1 IGQKSHLSGPLN
13 GPGQLP
19 LIFGG
24 RSRHPARQDFAPL
37 ADELAQQV
45 HILVV
50 DVLDFVDRKIADLT
64 PLVPTTT
71 RHRNPSFPPGWSVY
85 LEKGRSSSEISIGFP
100 SSAKGSSI
108 SLRLLPNGSPP
119 LAALER
125 APAGSRNWTVSATT
139 SATLIRRPSLFSK
152 LRI

>member
-1 IGQKSHLSGPLN
+1 MFNKPPGFSFFCRVYGVSSKKKRARRPRSLIGGIGQKSHLSGPLN

-50 DVLDFVDRKIADLT
+50 DVLDFIHRKIADLT

-85 LEKGRSSSEISIGFP
+85 L
-100 SSAKGSSI
+100 
-108 SLRLLPNGSPP
+108 
-119 LAALER
+119 
-125 APAGSRNWTVSATT
+125 
-139 SATLIRRPSLFSK
+139 
-152 LRI
+152 